1 MEDDLRRNLAYAIVM
16 ARVHYLRVPSP
27 LPDATDVPAL
37 AAYWKKHYNTHL
49 GSGTVV
55 KAIKKYERFCV

>member
-1 MEDDLRRNLAYAIVM
+1 
-16 ARVHYLRVPSP
+16 LRVPTP